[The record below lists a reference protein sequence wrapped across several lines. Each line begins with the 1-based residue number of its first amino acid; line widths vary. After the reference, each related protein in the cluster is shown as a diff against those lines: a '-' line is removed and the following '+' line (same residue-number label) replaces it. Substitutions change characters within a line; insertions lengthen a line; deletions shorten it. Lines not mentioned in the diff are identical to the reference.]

1 MNKYL
6 VESIR
11 FLKGL
16 EKEQAEY
23 LIIGGVAVNIHGFQR
38 ATGDLDIWFN
48 PTKDNFQKLLAA
60 FVQLGY
66 DISEFESSTK
76 KLSDVVIRLPLES
89 FYIELLPFLDGRGD
103 FKTIKE
109 RADSITVEGLKI
121 PVISYGDLIAC
132 KANVH
137 RAKDLEDIAQ
147 LERRKQEQTRN
158 IRKDHGQESA

>member
-16 EKEQAEY
+16 EKEPVEY
-23 LIIGGVAVNIHGFQR
+23 LIIGVVAVNIHGFQR

-76 KLSDVVIRLPLES
+76 KLAEVLIRLPLES

-109 RADSITVEGLKI
+109 RADSTTVEGLKI

-132 KANVH
+132 
-137 RAKDLEDIAQ
+137 
-147 LERRKQEQTRN
+147 
-158 IRKDHGQESA
+158 